1 MRAGLVWQQPTTAA
15 EALGP
20 HLQAFPN
27 LEVAKVACGQEAH
40 LSVGCAWEHHQ
51 LTEVHVAMV
60 PGVEMGAVL
69 KGCLATYQEWA
80 TTVTC
85 FLWNPLVWE
94 RVTHPLGGYQAAV
107 ERMTCILVWQG
118 WAWALAKGMEPERMA
133 RGHGGYSQ
141 GSQHQRGAQGSVPET
156 TLMGGARLVCEGWRV
171 AS

>member
-27 LEVAKVACGQEAH
+27 LDVAKVACGQEAH
-40 LSVGCAWEHHQ
+40 LSVGCAWEHRQ
-51 LTEVHVAMV
+51 LTEVHVVMV
-60 PGVEMGAVL
+60 PGVGMGAVL
-69 KGCLATYQEWA
+69 KGCLATYQEWV
-80 TTVTC
+80 TTMTC
-85 FLWNPLVWE
+85 FLWSPLVWE
-94 RVTHPLGGYQAAV
+94 RVTHPLGGYQAA
-107 ERMTCILVWQG
+107 ERMPCILVWQG

-133 RGHGGYSQ
+133 RGRGGGSQ

-156 TLMGGARLVCEGWRV
+156 ALKGGVRLVCEGWRV